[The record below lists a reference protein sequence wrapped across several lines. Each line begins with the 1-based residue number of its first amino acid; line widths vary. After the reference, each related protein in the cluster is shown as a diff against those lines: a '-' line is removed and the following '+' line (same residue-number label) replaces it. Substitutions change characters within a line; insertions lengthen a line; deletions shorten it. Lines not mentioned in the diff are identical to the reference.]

1 MTLIIFL
8 FLIKDAFVLCGMC
21 VMFYICKDMTLPFW
35 YLLTIFA
42 TLTAQAATVLC
53 ELVILILSII
63 EDFTIYSLR
72 TKKKKWVEE
81 YERTHSGGI
90 VDTNKGAIRRM
101 LKSDDG
107 LPINSGEDVINEE
120 KIRKFFNNK

>member
-1 MTLIIFL
+1 MSWIIFL
-8 FLIKDAFVLCGMC
+8 ILIKDAFVLCGMC

-35 YLLTIFA
+35 YVLTIFA
-42 TLTAQAATVLC
+42 TLTAQTTTVLC

-72 TKKKKWVEE
+72 TKKKKWAEE

-90 VDTNKGAIRRM
+90 VSDDKSAIRE
-101 LKSDDG
+101 LKRDDG
-107 LPINSGEDVINEE
+107 LPLNIGEAVIDEE
-120 KIRKFFNNK
+120 KIKQFFNIK

>member
-1 MTLIIFL
+1 MSFLIFL
-8 FLIKDAFVLCGMC
+8 VFIKDAFVLCGMC

-35 YLLTIFA
+35 YVLTIFA
-42 TLTAQAATVLC
+42 TLTAQATTVLC

-81 YERTHSGGI
+81 YERTHCGGI
-90 VDTNKGAIRRM
+90 VSSDKGAIRT

-107 LPINSGEDVINEE
+107 LPMDIGEAIIDEE
-120 KIRKFFNNK
+120 TIRQFFNNK

>member
-1 MTLIIFL
+1 MTFIIFL
-8 FLIKDAFVLCGMC
+8 VLIKDAFVLCGMC
-21 VMFYICKDMTLPFW
+21 VMFYLCKDMALPFW
-35 YLLTIFA
+35 YVITIFA
-42 TLTAQAATVLC
+42 TLTAQATTVLC

-90 VDTNKGAIRRM
+90 VPPNKQYEDFITRSETVVDIDK
-101 LKSDDG
+101 LK
-107 LPINSGEDVINEE
+107 DVLD
-120 KIRKFFNNK
+120 KR

>member
-1 MTLIIFL
+1 MNFIIFL

-21 VMFYICKDMTLPFW
+21 VMFYLCKDMAMPFW
-35 YLLTIFA
+35 SVLTIFA
-42 TLTAQAATVLC
+42 TLTAQATTVLC

-81 YERTHSGGI
+81 YERTHFGGI
-90 VDTNKGAIRRM
+90 VSSDKSAIRE

-107 LPINSGEDVINEE
+107 LPINSGEAVIDEE
-120 KIRKFFNNK
+120 KIRQFFNNK

>member
-8 FLIKDAFVLCGMC
+8 FLIKDAFVLYGMC
-21 VMFYICKDMTLPFW
+21 VMFYFCKDMTLPFW
-35 YLLTIFA
+35 YVLTIFS
-42 TLTAQAATVLC
+42 TLTAQATTVLC

-81 YERTHSGGI
+81 YERTHCGGI
-90 VDTNKGAIRRM
+90 VKTDKGAIRE

-107 LPINSGEDVINEE
+107 LPMNSGEAVIDEE
-120 KIRKFFNNK
+120 KIRKFFDNK

>member
-1 MTLIIFL
+1 MSFVIFL
-8 FLIKDAFVLCGMC
+8 IFIKDVFVLCGML
-21 VMFYICKDMTLPFW
+21 VMFYLCKDITPSFLYM
-35 YLLTIFA
+35 LTIFT

-81 YERTHSGGI
+81 YERTHFGGI
-90 VDTNKGAIRRM
+90 VSTDKSAIRE
-101 LKSDDG
+101 LKRDDG
-107 LPINSGEDVINEE
+107 FPMNSGEAVIDEE
-120 KIRKFFNNK
+120 KIRQFFNTK